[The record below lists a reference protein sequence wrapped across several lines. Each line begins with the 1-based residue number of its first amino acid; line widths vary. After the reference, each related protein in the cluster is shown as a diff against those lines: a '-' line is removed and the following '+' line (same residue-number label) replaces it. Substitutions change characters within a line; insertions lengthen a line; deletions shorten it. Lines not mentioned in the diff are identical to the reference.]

1 MRIFIKRYGYEVSNT
16 TMHKYMNKELN
27 LCAVIMHSKPGYKAG
42 KKNKIFDNLLNEN
55 FTVNCKNKVWCTDFT
70 YMRQP
75 NGKFRYNCSII
86 DLYDRSAVASLNSDY
101 INTDL
106 AINTL
111 KTALEKENYPKVILH
126 SDQGV
131 QFTSW
136 EFVNFCKDNNI
147 TQSMSKAGCP
157 YDNAPMERFYNT
169 FKSSFYNVTSFS
181 NVKMMDELT
190 MKYINWYNYVRPHSY
205 NNYLTPMEARYRQVF
220 IEQSVA
226 KRLDQYTAAF
236 REEKFRPEPEQ
247 YTELLDTRIQIRP
260 NFRDKLIEQLKG
272 TFGKYYDYHRRDIA
286 ANEVDYLNV
295 EDPDVF
301 SHRAWELEYQRKQE
315 MRRNQPARA
324 KKRSYDMEL

>member
-1 MRIFIKRYGYEVSNT
+1 MVYRFIDDNKNIFGLRWLCNKFGISPNCYYNYKKGAKRKYHERLAHIFELIKYVYYNNNRVIGYRAMRIFIKRYGYEVSNT

-106 AINTL
+106 AISTL

-131 QFTSW
+131 
-136 EFVNFCKDNNI
+136 
-147 TQSMSKAGCP
+147 
-157 YDNAPMERFYNT
+157 
-169 FKSSFYNVTSFS
+169 
-181 NVKMMDELT
+181 
-190 MKYINWYNYVRPHSY
+190 
-205 NNYLTPMEARYRQVF
+205 
-220 IEQSVA
+220 
-226 KRLDQYTAAF
+226 
-236 REEKFRPEPEQ
+236 
-247 YTELLDTRIQIRP
+247 
-260 NFRDKLIEQLKG
+260 
-272 TFGKYYDYHRRDIA
+272 
-286 ANEVDYLNV
+286 
-295 EDPDVF
+295 
-301 SHRAWELEYQRKQE
+301 
-315 MRRNQPARA
+315 
-324 KKRSYDMEL
+324 